1 MKKIGGG
8 EVTRTTDS
16 NFYWNG
22 EGRKFP
28 AYRTII
34 LAQVDHVRSVNFFLA
49 YIFLF
54 SISFILMQI
63 ISFSRFSYFS
73 NSPAYVYDWHIK

>member
-1 MKKIGGG
+1 MKYVTKNTLNQESADDCSCTSKWKRLR
-8 EVTRTTDS
+8 EVTRTTDG

-28 AYRTII
+28 AYRTILKLAFF

-49 YIFLF
+49 NIF
-54 SISFILMQI
+54 FIL
-63 ISFSRFSYFS
+63 
-73 NSPAYVYDWHIK
+73 D